1 MASSRKSKRADSSAP
16 LVDKVAQRIAACA
29 AFVVSGEGG
38 VPTVAVALSGG
49 RDSAALLHACAAWR
63 DAGVRVRLVALH
75 IHHGLQADADAWES
89 ACARMAQ
96 AAGVEFHAP
105 CECCRRSGAG
115 RGRGGARGPLYRI
128 GRPVCADRCDDSAH
142 CTSPGRSGRDCLAA
156 TDAWRRS
163 RRPFSHAGEPRWRC
177 DVAASMAGCATR

>member
-1 MASSRKSKRADSSAP
+1 
-16 LVDKVAQRIAACA
+16 RIAACA

-96 AAGVEFHAP
+96 AAGVEFHA
-105 CECCRRSGAG
+105 RRVS
-115 RGRGGARGPLYRI
+115 
-128 GRPVCADRCDDSAH
+128 
-142 CTSPGRSGRDCLAA
+142 
-156 TDAWRRS
+156 
-163 RRPFSHAGEPRWRC
+163 
-177 DVAASMAGCATR
+177 